1 MLIDR
6 LIARAAAL
14 RAQAADL
21 SAQADDMS
29 AAAVALTPAP
39 QPPAQPPVEP
49 PAPPPAGALPYRLPE
64 PGEIVLIGGNTTD
77 DIRPAGFS
85 AEQWGYSLF
94 DCFGGGTFVPRYSQ
108 HGAYV
113 IAGSG
118 GHMVPENTG
127 AVVFDFSTAL
137 FSRIDNAQGVPSRVD
152 PFRAEELNGPPYYE
166 IGDSGVPAPGHPYAT
181 LVPSP
186 LGDKGSVLCLT
197 RSAVG
202 GPSFG
207 SPACHALDLATRRWS
222 AVAGPMPH
230 HSPEHDAL
238 WDEKRNC
245 WWYVPYE
252 LHYHQTMN
260 YLDGADMRWK
270 ETAPADTFYA
280 GGASGNGLAIHFNRV
295 MLVNGM
301 LVRNVGPELGLWVF
315 DPDNPRLGWVRNTN
329 IVGALPVLKGNRW
342 APHGDGCWYHIESLP
357 SNSLVRIRPPANPQ
371 LGAWTFD
378 SVTLSG
384 PALPTTSGVTDPGAT
399 GHHYTRFFYV
409 PALDCLAWMPGRGKQ
424 VSLLKPPAIAQIP
437 PPPPQPPLPPPPPP
451 APPPPPPPPVEG
463 LPVVHQQLL
472 SGPVI
477 AFRAYKWERSQN
489 LEVWRDANVV
499 VQAFGNHDNYDR
511 RPLEG
516 GVYRLFIND
525 VEVSSATYPT
535 GFMDD
540 MRFPISTAA
549 LTPGWQ
555 KLGIKTPGTEVC
567 LTYFAYLLRPGAAAP
582 DTMPVVKAAGVRI
595 GFQPH
600 IHQWAMVP
608 TTYAPTAVPLTP
620 RAAVPFDY
628 AMNGEFMNAR
638 QIIVTRRGDSYRP
651 NWNKDGI
658 ESTFNQQTYFWH
670 TLIRQT
676 PRGNPVIDG
685 PRGIGTLSM
694 ITHIE
699 PGHGPRGNDYVCT
712 PWGIHRIAADGHI
725 TTLAG
730 LRNRDGRNIHYADDN
745 PLSAWELVGDWSRVR
760 PEWRHFSN
768 LWGWCFDHRT
778 TTVDESL
785 PMIEGEH
792 PHGQM
797 LRSFSAVPEHG
808 AIFLIEFRG
817 SSAEDRNRKG
827 VVSEFIT
834 GLVDPFQTICDE
846 GILYTSERGKNRV
859 VAHDATTGQFLRVVV
874 EGPSGLAYID
884 NDKFFQRTPSSG
896 GPNGDGM
903 NELRAVPCVLP
914 EGLFKLP
921 GDPWLYVASSAQS
934 QVRRIHLTTGAN
946 EVACNEH
953 INNGWSSACKVT
965 VSDGSFG
972 PRGTVFVSNFANLH
986 LGMPATFLPEGMIW
1000 PNGGNRFWG
1009 WMGGLRRYG
1018 PWSQFIYNTCCAVFR
1033 GRLLI
1038 GGTEEALVELTQAQ
1052 AGDPENTAAVARGAL
1067 EFHERG
1073 LDLSHG
1079 HQGYGFHGLPLPWG
1093 VSADMDAAFRFWGH
1107 AT

>member
-315 DPDNPRLGWVRNTN
+315 DPDKAELGWLRNTN
-329 IVGALPVLKGNRW
+329 VVGNLPIHKDTRW
-342 APHGDGCWYHIESLP
+342 APHGDGCWYHLESAP
-357 SNSLVRIRPPANPQ
+357 TNSLIRIMPPANPQ
-371 LGAWTFD
+371 TGEWKFD
-378 SVTLSG
+378 AVTLSG
-384 PALPTTSGVTDPGAT
+384 PALPSTAGVTDPGAT
-399 GHHYTRFFYV
+399 SHYTRFFYV
-409 PALDCLAWMPGRGKQ
+409 PSIDCLAWMPGRGKK
-424 VSLLKPPAIAQIP
+424 VSLIKPPAVVVP
-437 PPPPQPPLPPPPPP
+437 PSPSD
-451 APPPPPPPPVEG
+451 G
-463 LPVVHQQLL
+463 LPVIHRQEIT
-472 SGPVI
+472 GPVI
-477 AFRAYKWERSQN
+477 TFRSYLFQRAQA
-489 LEVWRDANVV
+489 LEVWRGDDVV
-499 VQAFGNHDNYDR
+499 VRAYGNYDNGEP

-516 GVYRLFIND
+516 GVYRLLIND
-525 VEVSSATYPT
+525 AEAASATLPAGYV
-535 GFMDD
+535 GDID
-540 MRFPISTAA
+540 FPISTVARE
-549 LTPGWQ
+549 PGWQ
-555 KLGIKTPGTEVC
+555 KLDVKAPGTEVC
-567 LTYFAYLLRPGAAAP
+567 LTWFAFLLRPGAAPP
-582 DTMPVVKAAGVRI
+582 DTVPVVRSTGLRAHSR
-595 GFQPH
+595 H
-600 IHQWAMVP
+600 NIHEWAMVP
-608 TTYAPTAVPLTP
+608 GTYAPKAMPLAP
-620 RAAVPFDY
+620 RAAVPFET
-628 AMNGEFMNAR
+628 AIPAENMCAR
-638 QIIVTRRGDSYRP
+638 QLIISRSDDVLRA

-658 ESTFNQQTYFWH
+658 LNTFNLQSYFWH
-670 TLIRQT
+670 TLIRKT
-676 PRGNPVIDG
+676 PAGNPVIDG
-685 PRGIGTLSM
+685 PRGVGTLSM
-694 ITHIE
+694 VTHIE
-699 PGHGPRGNDYVCT
+699 PGRGPRGNDYICT
-712 PWGIHRIAADGHI
+712 SWGIHRLAADGRI

-730 LRNRDGRNIHYADDN
+730 FRNRDGRNVYYGDAPGASDY
-745 PLSAWELVGDWSRVR
+745 ELVGDWSAVPAERR
-760 PEWRHFSN
+760 GFSN

-785 PMIEGEH
+785 PLIDGEH

-797 LRSFSAVPEHG
+797 LRSFSAVPNHG
-808 AIFLIEFRG
+808 TICLIEFRG
-817 SSAEDRNRKG
+817 SQADDRNRKG
-827 VVSEFIT
+827 TVSEFIT

-859 VAHDATTGQFLRVVV
+859 VAHDATTGAFLRVVV
-874 EGPSGLAYID
+874 EGPALARID
-884 NDKFFQRTPSSG
+884 ADKFFWRTA
-896 GPNGDGM
+896 D
-903 NELRAVPCVLP
+903 LDTVRAAPCVAP

-934 QVRRIHLTTGAN
+934 QVRRINLLTGAT
-946 EVACNEH
+946 EVCWQEP

-972 PRGTVFVSNFANLH
+972 PRGTVFVSNFGNIH
-986 LGMPATFLPEGMIW
+986 EGMPATLQPGNEG
-1000 PNGGNRFWG
+1000 WG
-1009 WMGGLRRYG
+1009 WYAGYRKYG
-1018 PWSQFIYNTCCAVFR
+1018 QWSQFIYNTCCAVSK

-1038 GGTEEALVELTQAQ
+1038 GGADEGIVEVTQMQ
-1052 AGDPENTAAVARGAL
+1052 PGDPDGTGDAIVRGAREYL
-1067 EFHERG
+1067 ERG
-1073 LDLSHG
+1073 YLLTHG
-1079 HQGYGFHGLPLPWG
+1079 HRGFGHWGLPLPWG
-1093 VSADMDAAFRFWGH
+1093 VSADIDEAMRFWGH
-1107 AT
+1107 TISGETT